1 MCCAPVI
8 FTLGLTQMQ
17 HVPLAWWKSE
27 MAPVAPVG
35 HALRQHLSA
44 DWTRFHSLPESKRY
58 AESDAERG
66 ELHSRHVTIVNILFL
81 TGEPLYVYRSRFGEK
96 RQRGKS
102 KHQLAGRQL
111 QEQMIRLPVHA
122 GVADDSEEELLFV
135 RALVTKWQPDF
146 YMQLL
151 DQVADDKE
159 SGVAFVSPRSK
170 NIYCPYDGGMDV
182 FSFTIKPAEL
192 AERYSHWQSVRPDR
206 L

>member
-1 MCCAPVI
+1 
-8 FTLGLTQMQ
+8 
-17 HVPLAWWKSE
+17 

-122 GVADDSEEELLFV
+122 GAADETEPPRILRRLL
-135 RALVTKWQPDF
+135 
-146 YMQLL
+146 
-151 DQVADDKE
+151 
-159 SGVAFVSPRSK
+159 
-170 NIYCPYDGGMDV
+170 
-182 FSFTIKPAEL
+182 
-192 AERYSHWQSVRPDR
+192 R
-206 L
+206 LRMEPT